1 MAKVS
6 WLTNIEEGFQRD
18 MIEALKKLGHQAM
31 LYAYKMGNR
40 GEAFDENTPSG
51 ASTTMYKR
59 RWKVKGKQRSQKT
72 QAGRWQHR
80 SYNLHDSFASAVYV
94 NGKLASIEYLGSPRS
109 NKHDKKTKKTGRQT
123 VDDYL
128 QSLRFGSTNNEIVLV
143 VIAAMFYAGIL
154 ENGGKSNM
162 GPQDKFIVV
171 SPAKEYIESRYAIA
185 IEPVLRKYGITQRPR
200 TRVIEGERLK
210 KR

>member
-1 MAKVS
+1 MAKTP
-6 WLTNIEEGFQRD
+6 WLKNIEEGYQQD

-40 GEAFDENTPSG
+40 GEAFSDSSPSG
-51 ASTTMYKR
+51 ASTVMYQR
-59 RWKVKGKQRSQKT
+59 RWKSRGKIKTQAT

-94 NGKLASIEYLGSPRS
+94 NGKLASVEYLGSPRS

-128 QSLRFGSTNNEIVLV
+128 QSHRFGSTNHEIVLV
-143 VIAAMFYAGIL
+143 VVAAMFYAGIL
-154 ENGGKSNM
+154 ENGGKSNI
-162 GPQDKFIVV
+162 GPQDKFIVI
-171 SPAKEYIESRYAIA
+171 SPAKEYIESRYAIT
-185 IEPVLRKYGITQRPR
+185 IEPVLRKYGITQKPR
-200 TRVIEGERLK
+200 ARVIKGERLK
-210 KR
+210 K